1 MQPCPIIVETYF
13 GDSDEP
19 ESERQINH
27 SDEPESERQI
37 NHSDPLHR
45 KWLGSHTFWALR
57 NGREVRTYPVEE

>member
-1 MQPCPIIVETYF
+1 MLNRLIALKEKHMQPCPIIVETYF
-13 GDSDEP
+13 GD
-19 ESERQINH
+19 